1 MHVHL
6 VFTFISKIQ
15 PIRYLQ
21 SWTKVL
27 GYFLFL
33 GRFPIHTGPTP
44 SLTPQ
49 TMLDACI
56 LKFFLF
62 RVSTLH
68 RVGGR
73 RTAWK
78 FRKGFTVLRGNFVF
92 PTIICFWIFEI
103 NGFWRENDVIRLT
116 AKNNFR
122 LIPWQVSNFERIIR
136 EELNCEKS
144 FWKLLLVPR
153 YDILKITKFLKKKQ
167 NGGKFKIHSSITSQP
182 VKFCK

>member
-6 VFTFISKIQ
+6 VFTFISCQRK
-15 PIRYLQ
+15 YSQ
-21 SWTKVL
+21 SHSYNQGQKSWDT
-27 GYFLFL
+27 FAFL

-62 RVSTLH
+62 RRSALH

-73 RTAWK
+73 RTARK

-92 PTIICFWIFEI
+92 PTIVCFWIFEI
-103 NGFWRENDVIRLT
+103 NGFGGENDVIRLT

-122 LIPWQVSNFERIIR
+122 LMP
-136 EELNCEKS
+136 
-144 FWKLLLVPR
+144 
-153 YDILKITKFLKKKQ
+153 
-167 NGGKFKIHSSITSQP
+167 
-182 VKFCK
+182 